1 MLFFRL
7 FYIRINMGTNT
18 YTQKIY
24 PVECFN
30 KNLKKYTQLNVLT
43 KTLNLVNNFLMLLQ
57 QMLMQKT

>member
-18 YTQKIY
+18 HTQKIY